1 MEAAMFATKHQYAKI
16 DLLDGTHTFSC
27 ESFTA
32 SISSI
37 RNHFEYC
44 QDICRDIVKR
54 NKGEQVI
61 KLNAWIGCV
70 SFL

>member
-1 MEAAMFATKHQYAKI
+1 MGLTLSPA
-16 DLLDGTHTFSC
+16 
-27 ESFTA
+27 ESFTAA

-44 QDICRDIVKR
+44 QGYLPGYCETGT
-54 NKGEQVI
+54 KGEQVI

-70 SFL
+70 SFLWIQRCMVRQREVSNYI